1 METMD
6 ERRRRKLRAL
16 CEEHGIKRLA
26 EKAGVNR
33 ANLDQILNLRPPSGR
48 KNISSDS
55 LDSI

>member
-1 METMD
+1 MD